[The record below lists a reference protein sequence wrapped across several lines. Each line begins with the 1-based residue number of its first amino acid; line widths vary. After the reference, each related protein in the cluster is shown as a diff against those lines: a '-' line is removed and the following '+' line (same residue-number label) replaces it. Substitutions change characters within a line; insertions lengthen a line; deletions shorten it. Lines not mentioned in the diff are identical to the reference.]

1 MANQGISYNARNFV
15 DVRSELINFVK
26 QYYPDIFS
34 DYNDASVGMMLIELN
49 AAVGDMLSFH
59 TDRMFQETQIDFAQE
74 RSSVLSMART
84 YGLKVPGKRPS
95 VCIVDFSCV
104 LPTFGDTYDITYAP
118 IIRQGAQVTG
128 AGKVFET
135 KDDIDFSSPFT
146 TGGIPN
152 RLVEPNVDSNGNIL
166 SYKITKRE
174 MVINGITRYFKRVLT
189 SADVRPF
196 FEIVLPE
203 TDVLSVSSIITLDG
217 TDYNGTPSLD
227 QFLNEDL
234 RWYEMDAL
242 ADDLIF
248 IPDNSAIS
256 DNPGVKPGKYKRVVQ
271 KFITEYT
278 DNGYMKL
285 IFGGGTQDISSLSEF
300 GVDPALVSKIG
311 DFINNSSLGITP
323 TANRTMFVKYRT
335 GGGSS
340 TNLGSNI
347 LTKLGI
353 ADITVSGPTPAM
365 NISVRN
371 SIRVNNPIPALG
383 GKDEPSIEEI
393 RNLVRYNFSAQ
404 NRAVTI
410 TDYQTRIALM
420 PGEFGTPFR
429 CSVFEEQNKIKI
441 YTVGLDSKGALSSQ
455 STTTLQNNIATYLS
469 DYRMINDYIEV
480 SNAKIIN
487 LAFEIDLVIDKQ
499 FPQSQIVTEA
509 INKTK
514 SYFDINKWNMGDDVY
529 LAQLVET
536 INNISGVLNVVD
548 IRVYNKVGG
557 SYYSSNQISQAYL
570 DDATR
575 QIDLLGEFKIYG
587 ESNGMFEIKR
597 PEVDIKVRVK

>member
-1 MANQGISYNARNFV
+1 MANQGISYNARNFA

-26 QYYPDIFS
+26 QYYPDIFG
-34 DYNDASVGMMLIELN
+34 DFNDASVGMMLLELN

-74 RSSVLSMART
+74 RSSILSMART

-95 VCIVDFSCV
+95 ACIVDFSCV
-104 LPTFGDTYDITYAP
+104 VPTLGDSFDITYAP
-118 IIRQGAQVTG
+118 LIRQGSQVTG

-135 KDDIDFSSPFT
+135 TQDIDFSSPFT
-146 TGGIPN
+146 TGGVPN
-152 RLVEPNVDSNGNIL
+152 RLVEPNLDNNGNIL
-166 SYKITKRE
+166 SYKLTKRE
-174 MVINGITRYFKRVLT
+174 MVINGITKYYKRVLNP
-189 SADVRPF
+189 SDVRPF

-203 TDVLSVSSIITLDG
+203 QDVLSVSSVIMLDG
-217 TDYNGTPSLD
+217 TNYNGIPTLD

-242 ADDLIF
+242 ADDTIF
-248 IPDNSAIS
+248 IPNNSAIS
-256 DNPGVKPGKYKRVVQ
+256 DNAGVKPGKYKRVVQ

-278 DNGYMKL
+278 DKGFMKL

-300 GVDPALVSKIG
+300 GVDPTLVAKIG
-311 DFINNSSLGITP
+311 DFINNSSLGVTP

-335 GGGSS
+335 GGGTS
-340 TNLGSNI
+340 TNLGPNV
-347 LTKLGI
+347 LNQLGI
-353 ADITVSGPTPAM
+353 SDIIINGSSPAM
-365 NISVRN
+365 NTSVRN

-383 GKDEPSIEEI
+383 GKDEPSVEEL
-393 RNLVRYNFSAQ
+393 RNLVRYNFSSQ

-410 TDYQTRIALM
+410 SDYQTRIALM

-441 YTVGLDSKGALSSQ
+441 YTVGLDSNGKLSNQ

-469 DYRMINDYIEV
+469 DYRMINDYIEIG
-480 SNAKIIN
+480 NAKIIN
-487 LAFEIDLVIDKQ
+487 LGFEIDLAIEKQ
-499 FPQSQIVTEA
+499 YPQAQIVTEA

-514 SYFDINKWNMGDDVY
+514 SYFEISKWSMGDDIY
-529 LAQLVET
+529 LGQLVEM
-536 INNISGVLNVVD
+536 INNISGVLNVIE

-557 SYYSSNQISQAYL
+557 AYYSPNEISQPYF
-570 DDATR
+570 DADTR
-575 QIDLLGEFKIYG
+575 QIDLLNDYKLFGEP
-587 ESNGMFEIKR
+587 NAMFEVKR
-597 PEVDIKVRVK
+597 PDFDISVRVK

>member
-1 MANQGISYNARNFV
+1 MANQGISYNARNFA

-26 QYYPDIFS
+26 QYYPDIFG
-34 DYNDASVGMMLIELN
+34 DFNDASVGMMLLELN

-74 RSSVLSMART
+74 RSSILSMART

-95 VCIVDFSCV
+95 ACIVDFSCV
-104 LPTFGDTYDITYAP
+104 VPTLGDSFDITYAP
-118 IIRQGAQVTG
+118 LIRQGSQVTG

-135 KDDIDFSSPFT
+135 TQDIDFSSPFT
-146 TGGIPN
+146 TGGVPN
-152 RLVEPNVDSNGNIL
+152 RLVEPNLDNNGNIL
-166 SYKITKRE
+166 SYKLTKRE
-174 MVINGITRYFKRVLT
+174 MVINGITKYYKRVLNP
-189 SADVRPF
+189 SDVRPF

-203 TDVLSVSSIITLDG
+203 QDVLSVSSVIMLDG
-217 TDYNGTPSLD
+217 TNYNGIPTLD

-242 ADDLIF
+242 ADDTIF
-248 IPDNSAIS
+248 IPNNSAIS
-256 DNPGVKPGKYKRVVQ
+256 DNAGVKPGKYKRVVQ

-278 DNGYMKL
+278 DKGFMKL

-300 GVDPALVSKIG
+300 GVDPTLVAKIG
-311 DFINNSSLGITP
+311 DFINNSSLGVTP

-335 GGGSS
+335 GGGTS
-340 TNLGSNI
+340 TNLGPNV
-347 LTKLGI
+347 LNQLGI
-353 ADITVSGPTPAM
+353 SDIIINGSSPAM
-365 NISVRN
+365 NTSVRN

-383 GKDEPSIEEI
+383 GKDEPSVEEL
-393 RNLVRYNFSAQ
+393 RNLVRYNFSSQ

-410 TDYQTRIALM
+410 SDYQTRIALM

-441 YTVGLDSKGALSSQ
+441 YTVGLDSNGKLSNQ

-469 DYRMINDYIEV
+469 DYRMINDYIEI

-487 LAFEIDLVIDKQ
+487 LGFEIDLAIEKQ
-499 FPQSQIVTEA
+499 YPQAQIVTEA

-514 SYFDINKWNMGDDVY
+514 SYFEISKWSMGDDIY
-529 LAQLVET
+529 LGQLVET
-536 INNISGVLNVVD
+536 INNISGVLNVIE
-548 IRVYNKVGG
+548 IRAYNKVGG
-557 SYYSSNQISQAYL
+557 AYYSPNEISQPYY
-570 DDATR
+570 DSNTR
-575 QIDLLGEFKIYG
+575 QIDLLNDYKLFGEP
-587 ESNGMFEIKR
+587 NAMFEVKR
-597 PEVDIKVRVK
+597 PDFDISVRVK